1 MILQVSRTAADVRT
15 DGQFL
20 VDSTVGRDTLLG
32 VFVQDDEDHKIR
44 CVCVFGCDCV
54 YSCFCVRFSV
64 CVNMC
69 MFEYCASSFYICVCV
84 WLCFI
89 VCASLCFIF
98 VFCDWVSNCVFVSM
112 LVFVLCLCLVCDFNC
127 DCVVSCRYV

>member
-44 CVCVFGCDCV
+44 CV
-54 YSCFCVRFSV
+54 
-64 CVNMC
+64 
-69 MFEYCASSFYICVCV
+69 
-84 WLCFI
+84 L
-89 VCASLCFIF
+89 F
-98 VFCDWVSNCVFVSM
+98 V
-112 LVFVLCLCLVCDFNC
+112 
-127 DCVVSCRYV
+127 

>member
-44 CVCVFGCDCV
+44 CVCVFLVVIV
-54 YSCFCVRFSV
+54 YNCLCSCFCVRVSV

-84 WLCFI
+84 FG
-89 VCASLCFIF
+89 CALLFDCLYVSYLSF
-98 VFCDWVSNCVFVSM
+98 VIG
-112 LVFVLCLCLVCDFNC
+112 
-127 DCVVSCRYV
+127 